1 MTGQKLKHIL
11 QKVKPEHWIPV
22 VSVLIAALLILGTM
36 QWMSPTTGIS
46 AVDAKMPTTQDAMSM
61 TATAAPTLPPPPTH
75 IQTPD
80 PVRGIYVT
88 SWVASIPSWR
98 NRLVQS
104 GKKAGLNAVVID
116 VKDSTGW
123 VSFDTGNPLIKTL
136 GTEQVRIRDLRTW
149 IDDLHRQNIYVIAR
163 IVVFQDPVYTKK
175 FPQSAIQTLSGH
187 IWRDRNGLSFV
198 DVSNTEFWNYIVALS
213 KVSIQMGFD
222 ELNFDYVRFP
232 TDGNLNDM
240 VLPITNRQEHNASSN
255 LSIKAQALKRFFAY
269 LDQALEPT
277 HIPLSVDLF
286 GMVLTNTDDLG
297 IGQQLE
303 AAAPYFDYIC
313 PMIYPSHWPRG
324 FIGIS
329 NPAEY
334 PYEIV
339 RHAMRAGLARVP
351 GAQLRPWLQ
360 DFHMGATYDAA
371 KMIAQKQA
379 LYDLGLYS
387 YLVWDPANKYRTANY
402 EPSATQKTVKPQVPT
417 AIPETPTDAVEF
429 SATLH

>member
-1 MTGQKLKHIL
+1 
-11 QKVKPEHWIPV
+11 
-22 VSVLIAALLILGTM
+22 
-36 QWMSPTTGIS
+36 
-46 AVDAKMPTTQDAMSM
+46 
-61 TATAAPTLPPPPTH
+61 
-75 IQTPD
+75 
-80 PVRGIYVT
+80 
-88 SWVASIPSWR
+88 
-98 NRLVQS
+98 
-104 GKKAGLNAVVID
+104 
-116 VKDSTGW
+116 
-123 VSFDTGNPLIKTL
+123 
-136 GTEQVRIRDLRTW
+136 
-149 IDDLHRQNIYVIAR
+149 
-163 IVVFQDPVYTKK
+163 
-175 FPQSAIQTLSGH
+175 
-187 IWRDRNGLSFV
+187 
-198 DVSNTEFWNYIVALS
+198 
-213 KVSIQMGFD
+213 MGFD

-371 KMIAQKQA
+371 KMIAQKTA

-387 YLVWDPANKYRTANY
+387 YLVWDPANRYRTANY
-402 EPSATQKTVKPQVPT
+402 EPSAIQKTVKPQVPT
-417 AIPETPTDAVEF
+417 AIPETPTDAVEV